1 MDFDLS
7 SDFVSFFDLSSTL
20 FADLADDLDLR
31 LEDKSFTS
39 SSNSFLLTSLTVILA
54 LDLTSSTILSSYI
67 GPLSLVISA
76 GITKTN
82 EYVPWTGKTN

>member
-7 SDFVSFFDLSSTL
+7 SNLVSFFNFSSPL

-39 SSNSFLLTSLTVILA
+39 SSNSFLLTSLTTTLA
-54 LDLTSSTILSSYI
+54 LDLINSTILSSYI
-67 GPLSLVISA
+67 GPLSLVISE
-76 GITKTN
+76 GFF
-82 EYVPWTGKTN
+82 

>member
-7 SDFVSFFDLSSTL
+7 SDFVSFFDLSSPL

-31 LEDKSFTS
+31 LDDKSFTS
-39 SSNSFLLTSLTVILA
+39 SSNSFLLTYLTVTLA

-67 GPLSLVISA
+67 GPLSLVISE
-76 GITKTN
+76 GFF
-82 EYVPWTGKTN
+82 